1 MSRSSPGAGW
11 VQLELTD
18 ALLCNEFFREKCL
31 RKFQFIGNLFL
42 PRMAGRIAK
51 IRTNKNFV
59 PHGNLPFCLS
69 FVIFPILMT
78 NTGKRDILM
87 AKVRQ
92 K

>member
-1 MSRSSPGAGW
+1 MHYSSMNFFGKMFEEISVYWELVFAADGW
-11 VQLELTD
+11 K
-18 ALLCNEFFREKCL
+18 NR
-31 RKFQFIGNLFL
+31 
-42 PRMAGRIAK
+42 K

-59 PHGNLPFCLS
+59 PHGNLQFCLS

>member
-1 MSRSSPGAGW
+1 M
-11 VQLELTD
+11 
-18 ALLCNEFFREKCL
+18 
-31 RKFQFIGNLFL
+31 GNLFL
-42 PRMAGRIAK
+42 PRMAGKIAK

-59 PHGNLPFCLS
+59 PHGNLQFCLS